1 MLMHHYKQK
10 AQAGVGLLEVLVAL
24 ILLAIGVLGY
34 VALQL
39 RAMDAS
45 SEALSKSQAILVMR
59 GLAENIRTNS
69 TQASQYPTFVR
80 SYSNYT
86 SDTPAPTSCFNSLC
100 TASQLAQFDAYQA
113 ARNANQLGM
122 RITMSNC
129 PGVTNT
135 MVQQRQCLFVF
146 WGKTAPVITTNGTNT
161 SVDVS
166 SCISNNG
173 VYVNN
178 STCLMMEAY

>member
-1 MLMHHYKQK
+1 MLVQYHKQK

-24 ILLAIGVLGY
+24 ILLAIGILGY

-45 SEALSKSQAILVMR
+45 SEALSKSQAIMITR

-69 TQASQYPTFVR
+69 TQVAQYPAFVR
-80 SYSNYT
+80 SYTNYS
-86 SDTPAPTSCFNSLC
+86 SDTTAPTLCFNAVC
-100 TASQLAQFDAYQA
+100 TPSQLAQFDAYQA
-113 ARNANQLGM
+113 AKNADRLGM
-122 RITMSNC
+122 KITMTNC

-135 MVQQRQCLFVF
+135 MAQQRQCLFVF
-146 WGKTAPVITTNGTNT
+146 WGKTVPVITTNGTTT

-166 SCISNNG
+166 NCMSSNG
-173 VYVNN
+173 VYETN

>member
-1 MLMHHYKQK
+1 M
-10 AQAGVGLLEVLVAL
+10 
-24 ILLAIGVLGY
+24 
-34 VALQL
+34 
-39 RAMDAS
+39 
-45 SEALSKSQAILVMR
+45 
-59 GLAENIRTNS
+59 
-69 TQASQYPTFVR
+69 R

-129 PGVTNT
+129 PPALQIQWCNNASAY
-135 MVQQRQCLFVF
+135 LSF

-166 SCISNNG
+166 SCMSNNG

>member
-1 MLMHHYKQK
+1 
-10 AQAGVGLLEVLVAL
+10 
-24 ILLAIGVLGY
+24 
-34 VALQL
+34 
-39 RAMDAS
+39 
-45 SEALSKSQAILVMR
+45 
-59 GLAENIRTNS
+59 
-69 TQASQYPTFVR
+69 
-80 SYSNYT
+80 
-86 SDTPAPTSCFNSLC
+86 
-100 TASQLAQFDAYQA
+100 QLAQFDAYQA
-113 ARNANQLGM
+113 ARNANQLGV

-166 SCISNNG
+166 SCMSNNG